1 MKDKDFLKWLH
12 RRLVEAHGEK
22 ELYDYMHKLRSIIY
36 HMDPKTVSPNNLKY
50 NSLAALEGEECST
63 ND

>member
-12 RRLVEAHGEK
+12 RRLVDVHGEK

-36 HMDPKTVSPNNLKY
+36 HINPEAVSPNNLKY
-50 NSLAALEGEECST
+50 NSLDDLEKET
-63 ND
+63 